1 MTSRSMCLRTLLTLV
16 VVLTGVSISQ
26 AGPFGRWRAR
36 YDYYPVCPT
45 ATYATPAGP
54 SVSAAGQP
62 AMAPTGPIPYTAAK
76 PVIGE
81 NAGNVVAPAPQVQY
95 YAPAVTPGYSGSGW
109 STIPRSTWDFG
120 KFPPYS
126 H

>member
-1 MTSRSMCLRTLLTLV
+1 MTSCSMCLRTLLTLV
-16 VVLTGVSISQ
+16 LVLTGISVSQ
-26 AGPFGRWRAR
+26 AGLFGRWRAQ
-36 YDYYPVCPT
+36 YDYPACPA

-54 SVSAAGQP
+54 SVSAVGQP

-81 NAGNVVAPAPQVQY
+81 NAGNVVAPAPQTQY
-95 YAPAVTPGYSGSGW
+95 YAPAVTPSYSGSGS

-120 KFPPYS
+120 RFPPYS